1 MNALRMGV
9 VGLNGIGG
17 RHAKSIGEMDCAEL
31 VAVAD
36 LREDLRRAF
45 AQEQGANAYEDYTAM
60 IDKEDLD
67 AIVVATPHFLHA
79 PMGLHCLASGLHTF
93 VEKPVAMAVSEADR
107 MIETAEAKQLVL
119 GVGHNYRTFPGNRA
133 MKRVVGELGDIHRVL
148 WQWLEVRAETYYERD
163 VWRCNW
169 EHAGGG
175 VLMNQTSHDIDLL
188 CWMLGEPVEVSAM
201 ISSWCHKAEIEDS
214 AVANVRFASG
224 ALANLQFSICD
235 RRLNYR
241 QVSGD
246 FGTLEYR
253 DEKNANSQ
261 VPDLFRVGKYY
272 TPMRGF
278 ISGDGSVAGQNEI
291 SWTDVEVKKED
302 EVTLLESFV
311 TAVLDGGEPITTGQS
326 ARFALEVINGM
337 ILSAIRKEVV
347 SLPVDRAKYDALLDD
362 LKIGRASVPRVFE
375 SM

>member
-1 MNALRMGV
+1 MDKLRVAV

-17 RHAKSIGEMDCAEL
+17 RHAKSLAEMDRVDL

-36 LREDLRRAF
+36 LREDLRDGF
-45 AQEQGANAYEDYTAM
+45 SGATAYADYREM
-60 IDKEDLD
+60 VEKENLD
-67 AIVVATPHFLHA
+67 AVVIATPHFLHA
-79 PMGLHCLASGLHTF
+79 PMGLFCLEAGLHTF
-93 VEKPVAMAVSEADR
+93 VEKPVAMTVSEADQ
-107 MIETAEAKQLVL
+107 MVETAEAKNLTL

-133 MKRVVGELGDIHRVL
+133 MKEKIGELGDIHRVL

-163 VWRCNW
+163 IWRCTW

-201 ISSWCHKAEIEDS
+201 ISSWYHKSEIEDS
-214 AVANVRFASG
+214 AVGNVRFASG

-246 FGTLEYR
+246 LGTLEYR

-261 VPDLFRVGKYY
+261 VPDVFRLGKYSL
-272 TPMRGF
+272 PMRGF
-278 ISGDGSVAGQNEI
+278 IAGDGAVAGQNEI
-291 SWTDVEVKKED
+291 AREDVEVDKRN
-302 EVTLLESFV
+302 TGQALLESFV
-311 TAVLDGGEPITTGQS
+311 TAILDGGEPITTGKS
-326 ARFALEVINGM
+326 ARWALELINA
-337 ILSAIRKEVV
+337 IVLSGIRKEVV
-347 SLPVDRAKYDALLDD
+347 SIPVDRERYDD
-362 LKIGRASVPRVFE
+362 LMAELKSGRVKVPRVFE
-375 SM
+375 S